1 MNRTCDL
8 RFRKPNNCVHTD
20 LTSSEKPYFVRSFDQ
35 LMATSPGTYLS
46 VCATSVQQSFSR
58 GLPAATKLLCG
69 NAAEFG
75 FCWEI
80 DSKPWQLVFF
90 ASDSPQWSIVK
101 NNEKITRCKTISRY
115 CSRDL
120 SNSGASSCSIS
131 RAWPQVTPV
140 WNIQGKQRSNHCWTE
155 IS

>member
-1 MNRTCDL
+1 MNLTCDL

-46 VCATSVQQSFSR
+46 VCATSVQQSFSS

-90 ASDSPQWSIVK
+90 ASDSPQ
-101 NNEKITRCKTISRY
+101 
-115 CSRDL
+115 
-120 SNSGASSCSIS
+120 
-131 RAWPQVTPV
+131 
-140 WNIQGKQRSNHCWTE
+140 
-155 IS
+155 